1 MSAIEPPDNLLEI
14 RNATMRVSRIE
25 SNTQTMT
32 ANLEVGTTLAV
43 SGNTTLS
50 SNLVVGGN
58 VQVGTANLFVDTV
71 SSNVGVGTNLPLA
84 KLDVKGDIGLVGNI
98 YSDSNLSVQYT
109 TENPSNTW
117 AQVGG
122 DLNGEAA
129 GDRFGHDVALSS
141 DGTRLAVGAILN
153 DGTGSNAGHVRV
165 FNWSGSAWIQLGGDI
180 DGEAAN
186 DNFGVSVALSS
197 DGTRLAVG
205 GYANDGTG
213 TDAGHVR
220 VFNWSG
226 SAWIQ
231 LGGDIDGEAAGDYF
245 GSPVTLSSD
254 GTRLAVGAYANDGT
268 GTDAGHARVF
278 EYHQGSSTWIQ
289 LGGDIDGEAAGD
301 HFGVSVAL
309 SSDGTRLAVGAH
321 LNDGTGSNAG
331 HVRVFDWS
339 GSAWTQVGA
348 DIDGEAADDNFGV
361 SVALSSDGT
370 RLAVGGYLNDGTGS
384 NAGHV
389 RVFDLVGSTWTQV
402 GGDIDGEAAGDFFG
416 FSVALSSD
424 GTRLAVS
431 ASATGSN
438 AGHVR
443 VFDLVGGVWTQIG
456 GDLDGVAAEDYF
468 GQSVALSSD
477 GTRLAVGGPLNDGN
491 GTDAGHVRVFD
502 YDGVLKT
509 KQIIKEDIVEIPG
522 DLRAGCPVYFSA
534 TFTAYTGTDT
544 FFNFDSVHENK
555 GGGLHG
561 TTFTAPITGL
571 YYFSFFCTSN
581 WESANQ
587 TGGSRIIIQWYK
599 NNSVQ
604 GGNNGLSHIYNQDPS
619 YSTFMHMNT
628 SISAMFQL
636 NKNDIIQIKNYDHT
650 VTAAYNCFSGFYLSS

>member
-1 MSAIEPPDNLLEI
+1 MSLESPDNTLNV
-14 RNATMRVSRIE
+14 RNAVLKVSRVE
-25 SNTQTMT
+25 MN
-32 ANLEVGTTLAV
+32 
-43 SGNTTLS
+43 TLS
-50 SNLVVGGN
+50 ANTVTSANIDVGGELTVSGN

-129 GDRFGHDVALSS
+129 DDRFGHDVALSS

-165 FNWSGSAWIQLGGDI
+165 FDLVGGVWTQIGGDI
-180 DGEAAN
+180 DGEAA
-186 DNFGVSVALSS
+186 DDRFGVSVALSS

-205 GYANDGTG
+205 SYLNDGGG
-213 TDAGHVR
+213 TNAGHVR

-231 LGGDIDGEAAGDYF
+231 LGGDIDGEAVGDSF
-245 GSPVTLSSD
+245 GHDVALSSD
-254 GTRLAVGAYANDGT
+254 GTRLAVGGYLNDGT
-268 GTDAGHARVF
+268 GTDAGHAMVF

-301 HFGVSVAL
+301 S
-309 SSDGTRLAVGAH
+309 
-321 LNDGTGSNAG
+321 
-331 HVRVFDWS
+331 
-339 GSAWTQVGA
+339 
-348 DIDGEAADDNFGV
+348 FGV

-370 RLAVGGYLNDGTGS
+370 RLAVGGYLNDGTGTDAGHARVFDWS
-384 NAGHV
+384 GSVWTQVGADIDGEAAGDSFGQSVALSSDGTRLAVGSYLNDGTGTDAGHV

-402 GGDIDGEAAGDFFG
+402 GADIDGEAAGDYFG
-416 FSVALSSD
+416 GSVALSSD
-424 GTRLAVS
+424 GTRLAVG
-431 ASATGSN
+431 ANQNDATGSN

-477 GTRLAVGGPLNDGN
+477 GTRLAAGGSLNDGTGSN
-491 GTDAGHVRVFD
+491 AGHVRVFD

-534 TFTAYTGTDT
+534 TFTASTGTGT
-544 FFNFDSVHENK
+544 FFNFDSVHESK

-561 TTFTAPITGL
+561 TAFTAPITGL

-587 TGGSRIIIQWYK
+587 TGGSQIIIQWYK
-599 NNSVQ
+599 NNSPQ
-604 GGNNGLSHIYNQDPS
+604 TGGNNGLSKIYGQDPS

-650 VTAAYNCFSGFYLSS
+650 VMAAYNCFSGFYLSS

>member
-58 VQVGTANLFVDTV
+58 VSVGTANLFVDTV

-129 GDRFGHDVALSS
+129 GDLFGYSVALSS
-141 DGTRLAVGAILN
+141 DGTRLAVGAIKNGGTGTDAGHVRVFDWSGSAWTQVGGDIDGEAAGDRLGYGVALSSDGTILATGAAFN
-153 DGTGSNAGHVRV
+153 DGSGGTRSGHVRV
-165 FNWSGSAWIQLGGDI
+165 FNWSGSAWTQLGGDI
-180 DGEAAN
+180 DGEAAEN
-186 DNFGVSVALSS
+186 YLGYSVALSS
-197 DGTRLAVG
+197 DGTILAAG
-205 GYANDGTG
+205 AYGNDGTG

-220 VFNWSG
+220 VFEYHQG
-226 SAWIQ
+226 SSSWIQ
-231 LGGDIDGEAAGDYF
+231 LGVDIDGEAAGD
-245 GSPVTLSSD
+245 
-254 GTRLAVGAYANDGT
+254 RLGY
-268 GTDAGHARVF
+268 
-278 EYHQGSSTWIQ
+278 
-289 LGGDIDGEAAGD
+289 
-301 HFGVSVAL
+301 SVAL
-309 SSDGTRLAVGAH
+309 SSDGTRLASGAPY
-321 LNDGTGSNAG
+321 NDGTGTDAG

-348 DIDGEAADDNFGV
+348 DIDGEAAGDWSGV

-370 RLAVGGYLNDGTGS
+370 RLAVGGWFNDGTGTD
-384 NAGHV
+384 AGHV
-389 RVFDLVGSTWTQV
+389 RVFDWSGSAWTQV
-402 GGDIDGEAAGDFFG
+402 GGDIDGEAAGDRFG
-416 FSVALSSD
+416 WSVALSSD
-424 GTRLAVS
+424 GTRLAVG
-431 ASATGSN
+431 ADLNDGGGTD

-456 GDLDGVAAEDYF
+456 GDLDGAVGGDNF
-468 GQSVALSSD
+468 GYRVALSSD
-477 GTRLAVGGPLNDGN
+477 GTRVAAAAPIYDGG
-491 GTDAGHVRVFD
+491 GTDAGQVRVFD

-522 DLRAGCPVYFSA
+522 DLRAGCPVYFDVWSSFS
-534 TFTAYTGTDT
+534 TTADPVKW
-544 FFNFDSVHENK
+544 NVVKCNK
-555 GGGLHG
+555 GGGYNPSTGL
-561 TTFTAPITGL
+561 FTAPISGI
-571 YYFSFFCTSN
+571 YYFHMFYRLGSGVVSLMWMKNGQYWNRTAVAN
-581 WESANQ
+581 DGANSAASGA
-587 TGGSRIIIQWYK
+587 TIVPLTKG
-599 NNSVQ
+599 
-604 GGNNGLSHIYNQDPS
+604 D
-619 YSTFMHMNT
+619 T
-628 SISAMFQL
+628 FQL
-636 NKNDIIQIKNYDHT
+636 NTEQGTIYGDINNGG
-650 VTAAYNCFSGFYLSS
+650 ANGFSGFYLSS

>member
-129 GDRFGHDVALSS
+129 DDRFGHVVALSS
-141 DGTRLAVGAILN
+141 DGTRLAVGSFQNDGTGSNAGHVRVFDLVGGTWTQVGGDIDGEAAGDNFGISVTLSSDGTRLAVGGYQN

-180 DGEAAN
+180 DGEAAG
-186 DNFGVSVALSS
+186 DAFGNSVALSS

-205 GYANDGTG
+205 GY
-213 TDAGHVR
+213 
-220 VFNWSG
+220 
-226 SAWIQ
+226 I
-231 LGGDIDGEAAGDYF
+231 
-245 GSPVTLSSD
+245 
-254 GTRLAVGAYANDGT
+254 NDGT

-301 HFGVSVAL
+301 LFGTSVAL
-309 SSDGTRLAVGAH
+309 SSDGTRLASGAPY
-321 LNDGTGSNAG
+321 NDGTGTDAG

-339 GSAWTQVGA
+339 GSVWTQVGA
-348 DIDGEAADDNFGV
+348 DIDGEAAGDNFGV

-370 RLAVGGYLNDGTGS
+370 RLAVGGYANDGTGS

-389 RVFDLVGSTWTQV
+389 RVFDLVGGTWTQV
-402 GGDIDGEAAGDFFG
+402 GGDIDGEAAGDLFG
-416 FSVALSSD
+416 TSVALSSD
-424 GTRLAVS
+424 GTRLA
-431 ASATGSN
+431 AAAAATGSN
-438 AGHVR
+438 TGHVR

-456 GDLDGVAAEDYF
+456 GDLDGVAAQDYF

-477 GTRLAVGGPLNDGN
+477 GTRLAVGGPLNDSPD
-491 GTDAGHVRVFD
+491 TDAGHVRVFD

-522 DLRAGCPVYFSA
+522 DLRAGCPVYFDVWSSFSTSA
-534 TFTAYTGTDT
+534 DPVKW
-544 FFNFDSVHENK
+544 NVVKCNK
-555 GGGLHG
+555 GGGYNPSTGL
-561 TTFTAPITGL
+561 FTAPISGI
-571 YYFSFFCTSN
+571 YYFHMFYRLGSGVVSLMWMKNGQYWNRTAVAN
-581 WESANQ
+581 DGNDSAASGA
-587 TGGSRIIIQWYK
+587 TIVPLTKG
-599 NNSVQ
+599 
-604 GGNNGLSHIYNQDPS
+604 D
-619 YSTFMHMNT
+619 T
-628 SISAMFQL
+628 FQL
-636 NKNDIIQIKNYDHT
+636 NTESGTIFGDI
-650 VTAAYNCFSGFYLSS
+650 YNGGANGFSGFYLSS

>member
-50 SNLVVGGN
+50 SNLV
-58 VQVGTANLFVDTV
+58 VGTANLFVDTV

-129 GDRFGHDVALSS
+129 DDRFGHDVALSS

-180 DGEAAN
+180 DGEAA
-186 DNFGVSVALSS
+186 DDRFGVSVALSS

-205 GYANDGTG
+205 GYQNDGGGSNT
-213 TDAGHVR
+213 GHVR

-231 LGGDIDGEAAGDYF
+231 LGGDIDGEAAEDYF
-245 GSPVTLSSD
+245 GHDVALSSD
-254 GTRLAVGAYANDGT
+254 GTRLAVGATFNDGT

-289 LGGDIDGEAAGD
+289 LGVDIDGEAAGD
-301 HFGVSVAL
+301 WFGY
-309 SSDGTRLAVGAH
+309 
-321 LNDGTGSNAG
+321 
-331 HVRVFDWS
+331 
-339 GSAWTQVGA
+339 
-348 DIDGEAADDNFGV
+348 

-370 RLAVGGYLNDGTGS
+370 RLAVGGYQNDGTGTDAGHVRVFDWSGSVWTQVGADIDGEAAGDSFGGSVALSSDGTRLAVGATS
-384 NAGHV
+384 NDGTGTDAGHV

-402 GGDIDGEAAGDFFG
+402 GADIDGEAAGDRFG
-416 FSVALSSD
+416 KSVALSSD

-431 ASATGSN
+431 ASGTGSN
-438 AGHVR
+438 TGHVR
-443 VFDLVGGVWTQIG
+443 VFDWSGSVWTQVG

-477 GTRLAVGGPLNDGN
+477 GTRLAVGGSLNDSGGSN
-491 GTDAGHVRVFD
+491 SGHVRVFD

-522 DLRAGCPVYFSA
+522 DLRAGCPVYFDVWSSFS
-534 TFTAYTGTDT
+534 TTADPVKW
-544 FFNFDSVHENK
+544 NVVKCNK
-555 GGGLHG
+555 GGGYNPSTGL
-561 TTFTAPITGL
+561 FTAPISGI
-571 YYFSFFCTSN
+571 YYFHMFYRLGSSVVSLMWMKNGQYWNRTAVAN
-581 WESANQ
+581 DGANSAASGA
-587 TGGSRIIIQWYK
+587 TIVPLTKG
-599 NNSVQ
+599 
-604 GGNNGLSHIYNQDPS
+604 D
-619 YSTFMHMNT
+619 T
-628 SISAMFQL
+628 FQL
-636 NKNDIIQIKNYDHT
+636 NTESGTIYGDI
-650 VTAAYNCFSGFYLSS
+650 YNGGANGFSGFYLSS

>member
-58 VQVGTANLFVDTV
+58 VSVGTANLFVDTV

-129 GDRFGHDVALSS
+129 DDRFGHDVALSS

-180 DGEAAN
+180 DGEAA
-186 DNFGVSVALSS
+186 DDRFGVSVALSS

-205 GYANDGTG
+205 GYQNDGGGSNT
-213 TDAGHVR
+213 GHVR

-231 LGGDIDGEAAGDYF
+231 LGGDIDGEAAEDYF
-245 GSPVTLSSD
+245 GHDVALSSD
-254 GTRLAVGAYANDGT
+254 GTRLAVGATFNDGT

-289 LGGDIDGEAAGD
+289 LGVDIDGEAAGD
-301 HFGVSVAL
+301 WFGY
-309 SSDGTRLAVGAH
+309 
-321 LNDGTGSNAG
+321 
-331 HVRVFDWS
+331 
-339 GSAWTQVGA
+339 
-348 DIDGEAADDNFGV
+348 

-370 RLAVGGYLNDGTGS
+370 RLAVGGYQNDGTGTDAGHVRVFDWSGSVWTQVGADIDGEAAGDSFGGSVALSSDGTRLAVGATS
-384 NAGHV
+384 NDGTGTDAGHV

-402 GGDIDGEAAGDFFG
+402 GADIDGEAAGDRFG
-416 FSVALSSD
+416 KSVALSSD

-431 ASATGSN
+431 ASGTGSN
-438 AGHVR
+438 TGHVR
-443 VFDLVGGVWTQIG
+443 VFDWSGSVWTQVG

-477 GTRLAVGGPLNDGN
+477 GTRLAVGGSLNDSGGSN
-491 GTDAGHVRVFD
+491 SGHVRVFD

-522 DLRAGCPVYFSA
+522 DLRAGCPVYFDVWSSFS
-534 TFTAYTGTDT
+534 TTADPVKW
-544 FFNFDSVHENK
+544 NVVKCNK
-555 GGGLHG
+555 GGGYNPSTGL
-561 TTFTAPITGL
+561 FTAPISGI
-571 YYFSFFCTSN
+571 YYFHMFYRLGSSVVSLMWMKNGQYWNRTAVAN
-581 WESANQ
+581 DGANSAASGA
-587 TGGSRIIIQWYK
+587 TIVPLTKG
-599 NNSVQ
+599 
-604 GGNNGLSHIYNQDPS
+604 D
-619 YSTFMHMNT
+619 T
-628 SISAMFQL
+628 FQL
-636 NKNDIIQIKNYDHT
+636 NTESGTIYGDI
-650 VTAAYNCFSGFYLSS
+650 YNGGANGFSGFYLSS

>member
-129 GDRFGHDVALSS
+129 GDLFGHSVDLSSDGTRLAVGGLFNDGTDTDAGHVRVFNWSGSAWTQVGADIDGEAAGDRFGTSVALSSDGTRLAVGGSYNDGTGSNAGHVRVFDWSGSAWTQIGVDLDGEAAGDYFGTSVALSS

-153 DGTGSNAGHVRV
+153 DGTG
-165 FNWSGSAWIQLGGDI
+165 
-180 DGEAAN
+180 
-186 DNFGVSVALSS
+186 
-197 DGTRLAVG
+197 
-205 GYANDGTG
+205 
-213 TDAGHVR
+213 TDAGHV
-220 VFNWSG
+220 
-226 SAWIQ
+226 
-231 LGGDIDGEAAGDYF
+231 
-245 GSPVTLSSD
+245 
-254 GTRLAVGAYANDGT
+254 
-268 GTDAGHARVF
+268 RVF

-289 LGGDIDGEAAGD
+289 LGLDIDGEAGD
-301 HFGVSVAL
+301 DRSGRSIAL
-309 SSDGTRLAVGAH
+309 SSDGTRLAVGGW
-321 LNDGTGSNAG
+321 LNDGTGTDAG

-348 DIDGEAADDNFGV
+348 DIDGEAAGDQFGWSVTLSSDGTRLAVGARLNDGTDTDAGHVRVFDWSGSAWTQVGGDIDGEAADDQFGN

-370 RLAVGGYLNDGTGS
+370 RLAVGGWLNDGTGTD
-384 NAGHV
+384 AGHV
-389 RVFDLVGSTWTQV
+389 RVFDLVGSTWTQIGV
-402 GGDIDGEAAGDFFG
+402 DLDGTAAGD
-416 FSVALSSD
+416 
-424 GTRLAVS
+424 
-431 ASATGSN
+431 
-438 AGHVR
+438 
-443 VFDLVGGVWTQIG
+443 
-456 GDLDGVAAEDYF
+456 YF
-468 GQSVALSSD
+468 GSSVALSSD
-477 GTRLAVGGPLNDGN
+477 GTRLAVGGSYNDGT

-522 DLRAGCPVYFSA
+522 DLRAGCPVYFDVWSSFS
-534 TFTAYTGTDT
+534 TTADPVKW
-544 FFNFDSVHENK
+544 NVVKCNK
-555 GGGLHG
+555 GGGYNPSTGL
-561 TTFTAPITGL
+561 FTAPISGI
-571 YYFSFFCTSN
+571 YYFHMFYRLGSSVVSLMWMKNGQYWNRTAVAN
-581 WESANQ
+581 DGANSAASGA
-587 TGGSRIIIQWYK
+587 TIVPLTKG
-599 NNSVQ
+599 
-604 GGNNGLSHIYNQDPS
+604 D
-619 YSTFMHMNT
+619 T
-628 SISAMFQL
+628 FQL
-636 NKNDIIQIKNYDHT
+636 NTESGTIYGDI
-650 VTAAYNCFSGFYLSS
+650 YNGGANGFSGFYLSS

>member
-58 VQVGTANLFVDTV
+58 VSVGTANLFVDTV

-129 GDRFGHDVALSS
+129 DDRFGRSVALSS
-141 DGTRLAVGAILN
+141 DGTRLAVGAVRN
-153 DGTGSNAGHVRV
+153 DGGGTEAGHVRV
-165 FNWSGSAWIQLGGDI
+165 FNWSGSAWIQVGADI
-180 DGEAAN
+180 DGEAAG
-186 DNFGVSVALSS
+186 DWSGISVALSS
-197 DGTRLAVG
+197 DGSRLAVG
-205 GYANDGTG
+205 GNQNDGTG
-213 TDAGHVR
+213 SNAGHVR
-220 VFNWSG
+220 VFDWSG

-231 LGGDIDGEAAGDYF
+231 LGADIDGEAAGDYF
-245 GSPVTLSSD
+245 GWSVDISSD
-254 GTRLAVGAYANDGT
+254 GTRLAVGATSNDGT
-268 GTDAGHARVF
+268 GTDAGHVRVF

-289 LGGDIDGEAAGD
+289 LGVDIDGEAAGD
-301 HFGVSVAL
+301 EFGRSVAL
-309 SSDGTRLAVGAH
+309 SSDGSRLAVGGN
-321 LNDGTGSNAG
+321 LNDGTGTDAG

-348 DIDGEAADDNFGV
+348 DIDGEAAGDQFGY

-370 RLAVGGYLNDGTGS
+370 RLAVGANGNDGTGTD
-384 NAGHV
+384 AGHV
-389 RVFDLVGSTWTQV
+389 RVFDLVGGTWTQV
-402 GGDIDGEAAGDFFG
+402 GGDIDGEAAGD
-416 FSVALSSD
+416 
-424 GTRLAVS
+424 
-431 ASATGSN
+431 
-438 AGHVR
+438 
-443 VFDLVGGVWTQIG
+443 Q
-456 GDLDGVAAEDYF
+456 F

-477 GTRLAVGGPLNDGN
+477 GTRLAVGANALATDAGYARVFDLVGGTWTQVGGDLDGVAAGDLFGNDVALSSDGTRLAVGGN
-491 GTDAGHVRVFD
+491 QNDSPGNTDAGHVRVFD

-522 DLRAGCPVYFSA
+522 DLRAGCPVYFNVKKGDDSE
-534 TFTAYTGTDT
+534 FGTET
-544 FFNFDSVHENK
+544 NLVFPIVQTNK
-555 GGGLHG
+555 GGGYDSSTG
-561 TTFTAPITGL
+561 YFTAPIAGT
-571 YYFSFFCTSN
+571 YFFIFNASTRNDADNNIARFRKNDSN
-581 WESANQ
+581 RSNVRSDAVDND
-587 TGGSRIIIQWYK
+587 I
-599 NNSVQ
+599 
-604 GGNNGLSHIYNQDPS
+604 D
-619 YSTFMHMNT
+619 
-628 SISAMFQL
+628 SISL
-636 NKNDIIQIKNYDHT
+636 HDIITLNVDDT
-650 VTAAYNCFSGFYLSS
+650 VNMVFSGHLSRAPQFFSGFYLSS

>member
-58 VQVGTANLFVDTV
+58 VSVGTANLFVDTV

-129 GDRFGHDVALSS
+129 DDRFGHDVALSS

-180 DGEAAN
+180 DGEAA
-186 DNFGVSVALSS
+186 DDRFGVSVALSS

-205 GYANDGTG
+205 GYQNDGGGSNT
-213 TDAGHVR
+213 GHVR

-231 LGGDIDGEAAGDYF
+231 LGGDIDGEAAEDYF
-245 GSPVTLSSD
+245 GHDVALSSD
-254 GTRLAVGAYANDGT
+254 GTRLAVGATFNDGT

-289 LGGDIDGEAAGD
+289 LGVDIDGEAAGD
-301 HFGVSVAL
+301 WFGY
-309 SSDGTRLAVGAH
+309 
-321 LNDGTGSNAG
+321 
-331 HVRVFDWS
+331 
-339 GSAWTQVGA
+339 
-348 DIDGEAADDNFGV
+348 

-370 RLAVGGYLNDGTGS
+370 RLAVGGYQNDGTGTDAGHVRVFDWSGSVWTQVGADIDGEAAGDSFGGSVALSSDGTRLAVGATS
-384 NAGHV
+384 NDGTGTDAGHV

-402 GGDIDGEAAGDFFG
+402 GADIDGEAAGDRFG
-416 FSVALSSD
+416 KSVALSSD

-431 ASATGSN
+431 ASGTGSN
-438 AGHVR
+438 TGHVR
-443 VFDLVGGVWTQIG
+443 VFDWSGSVWTQVG

-477 GTRLAVGGPLNDGN
+477 GTRLAVGGSLNDSGGSN
-491 GTDAGHVRVFD
+491 SGHVRVFD

-522 DLRAGCPVYFSA
+522 DLRAGCPVYFDVWSSFS
-534 TFTAYTGTDT
+534 TTADPVKW
-544 FFNFDSVHENK
+544 NVVKCNK
-555 GGGLHG
+555 GGGYNPSTGL
-561 TTFTAPITGL
+561 FTAPISGI
-571 YYFSFFCTSN
+571 YYFHMFYRLGSSVVSLMWMKNGQYWNRTACAN
-581 WESANQ
+581 DGANSAASGA
-587 TGGSRIIIQWYK
+587 TIVPLTKG
-599 NNSVQ
+599 
-604 GGNNGLSHIYNQDPS
+604 D
-619 YSTFMHMNT
+619 T
-628 SISAMFQL
+628 FQL
-636 NKNDIIQIKNYDHT
+636 NTEAGTIYGDINNGG
-650 VTAAYNCFSGFYLSS
+650 ANGFSGFYLSS

>member
-129 GDRFGHDVALSS
+129 DDRFGHDVALSS

-165 FNWSGSAWIQLGGDI
+165 FDLVGGVWTQIGGDI
-180 DGEAAN
+180 DGEATN
-186 DNFGVSVALSS
+186 DRFGVSVALSS

-205 GYANDGTG
+205 SYLNDGGG
-213 TDAGHVR
+213 TNAGHVR

-231 LGGDIDGEAAGDYF
+231 LGGDIDGEAASDTSGHD
-245 GSPVTLSSD
+245 VALSSD
-254 GTRLAVGAYANDGT
+254 GTRLAVGGNLNDGT

-301 HFGVSVAL
+301 S
-309 SSDGTRLAVGAH
+309 
-321 LNDGTGSNAG
+321 
-331 HVRVFDWS
+331 
-339 GSAWTQVGA
+339 
-348 DIDGEAADDNFGV
+348 FGV

-370 RLAVGGYLNDGTGS
+370 RLAVGGNLNDGTGTD
-384 NAGHV
+384 AGHV

-402 GGDIDGEAAGDFFG
+402 GADIDGEAAGDSFG
-416 FSVALSSD
+416 QDVALSSDGTRLAVGSYLNDGTGTDAGHVRVFDLVGSTWTQVGADIDGEAAGDYFGGSVALSSD
-424 GTRLAVS
+424 GTRLAVGGNQND
-431 ASATGSN
+431 ATGSN

-477 GTRLAVGGPLNDGN
+477 GTRLAAGGSLNDSP
-491 GTDAGHVRVFD
+491 GTNAGQVKVFD

-509 KQIIKEDIVEIPG
+509 KQILKEDIVEIPG
-522 DLRAGCPVYFSA
+522 DLRAGCPVFFQAGA
-534 TFTAYTGTDT
+534 TGSTINATQLIPY
-544 FFNFDSVHENK
+544 NNVLNNK
-555 GGGLHG
+555 GGGYNPSTRLF
-561 TTFTAPITGL
+561 TTPIAGF
-571 YYFSFFCTSN
+571 YHFSFYHMSHNSQTQSLFTLNGTAVKAGGTSIAVY
-581 WESANQ
+581 SD
-587 TGGSRIIIQWYK
+587 TGGTHSPLSASLNVYMNAGDTMGI
-599 NNSVQ
+599 SL
-604 GGNNGLSHIYNQDPS
+604 GSGNLYMSGSQYAGFN
-619 YSTFMHMNT
+619 
-628 SISAMFQL
+628 
-636 NKNDIIQIKNYDHT
+636 
-650 VTAAYNCFSGFYLSS
+650 GFYLSS

>member
-129 GDRFGHDVALSS
+129 DDRFGQSVALSS
-141 DGTRLAVGAILN
+141 DGTRLAVGGHQN

-186 DNFGVSVALSS
+186 DYFGTSVALSS
-197 DGTRLAVG
+197 DGT
-205 GYANDGTG
+205 
-213 TDAGHVR
+213 
-220 VFNWSG
+220 
-226 SAWIQ
+226 I
-231 LGGDIDGEAAGDYF
+231 
-245 GSPVTLSSD
+245 
-254 GTRLAVGAYANDGT
+254 LAVGAYANDGAA

-301 HFGVSVAL
+301 NSGYSVAI
-309 SSDGTRLAVGAH
+309 SSDGTRLAVGATS
-321 LNDGTGSNAG
+321 NDGTGTDAG

-339 GSAWTQVGA
+339 GSVWTQVGA
-348 DIDGEAADDNFGV
+348 DIDGEAAGDNFSV

-370 RLAVGGYLNDGTGS
+370 RLAVGGLPQRR
-384 NAGHV
+384 HWFQ
-389 RVFDLVGSTWTQV
+389 R
-402 GGDIDGEAAGDFFG
+402 
-416 FSVALSSD
+416 
-424 GTRLAVS
+424 
-431 ASATGSN
+431 
-438 AGHVR
+438 
-443 VFDLVGGVWTQIG
+443 
-456 GDLDGVAAEDYF
+456 
-468 GQSVALSSD
+468 
-477 GTRLAVGGPLNDGN
+477 
-491 GTDAGHVRVFD
+491 
-502 YDGVLKT
+502 
-509 KQIIKEDIVEIPG
+509 
-522 DLRAGCPVYFSA
+522 
-534 TFTAYTGTDT
+534 
-544 FFNFDSVHENK
+544 
-555 GGGLHG
+555 
-561 TTFTAPITGL
+561 
-571 YYFSFFCTSN
+571 
-581 WESANQ
+581 
-587 TGGSRIIIQWYK
+587 GSRE
-599 NNSVQ
+599 
-604 GGNNGLSHIYNQDPS
+604 GLRLGRGHLDPS
-619 YSTFMHMNT
+619 WGGHRR
-628 SISAMFQL
+628 
-636 NKNDIIQIKNYDHT
+636 
-650 VTAAYNCFSGFYLSS
+650 

>member
-129 GDRFGHDVALSS
+129 DDRFGHDVALSS

-165 FNWSGSAWIQLGGDI
+165 FDLVGGVWTQIGGDI
-180 DGEAAN
+180 DGEATN
-186 DNFGVSVALSS
+186 DRFGVSVALSS

-205 GYANDGTG
+205 SYLNDGGG
-213 TDAGHVR
+213 TNAGHVR

-231 LGGDIDGEAAGDYF
+231 LGGDIDGEAASDTSGQD
-245 GSPVTLSSD
+245 VALSSD
-254 GTRLAVGAYANDGT
+254 GTRLAVGAILNDGT

-301 HFGVSVAL
+301 S
-309 SSDGTRLAVGAH
+309 
-321 LNDGTGSNAG
+321 
-331 HVRVFDWS
+331 
-339 GSAWTQVGA
+339 
-348 DIDGEAADDNFGV
+348 FGV

-370 RLAVGGYLNDGTGS
+370 RLAVGGNLNDGTGTD
-384 NAGHV
+384 AGHV

-402 GGDIDGEAAGDFFG
+402 GADIDGEAAGDYFG
-416 FSVALSSD
+416 GSVALSSD
-424 GTRLAVS
+424 GTRLAVG
-431 ASATGSN
+431 ANQNDATGSN

-477 GTRLAVGGPLNDGN
+477 GTRLAAGGSLNDGTGSN
-491 GTDAGHVRVFD
+491 AGHVRVFD

-522 DLRAGCPVYFSA
+522 DLRAGCPVYFSVSKD
-534 TFTAYTGTDT
+534 TDSEFGSLT
-544 FFNFDSVHENK
+544 NLVFPIVQTNK
-555 GGGLHG
+555 GGGYTPSTG
-561 TTFTAPITGL
+561 YFTAPIAGM
-571 YYFSFFCTSN
+571 YFFIFNATTRN
-581 WESANQ
+581 DGDNNA
-587 TGGSRIIIQWYK
+587 GRFRINDVIV
-599 NNSVQ
+599 S
-604 GGNNGLSHIYNQDPS
+604 
-619 YSTFMHMNT
+619 
-628 SISAMFQL
+628 MFR
-636 NKNDIIQIKNYDHT
+636 NDAIDNDIESVSHHDIVYLNVGDFVNIT
-650 VTAAYNCFSGFYLSS
+650 VSGHLSINPQYFSGFYLSS